1 MIHTLEIK
9 NLHKKF
15 PGTQAYAV
23 RDFSLDVKR
32 GEILALLGESGC
44 GKTTILRMIAGFET
58 PTRGEILLN
67 GQSVSSEQVFVV
79 PEKRGVGI
87 VFQDYALF
95 PHKTVWENICFGLFR
110 LDPAERTEK
119 AVAIIQLAG
128 LGGLEQRYPHQLS
141 GGQKQ
146 RVALARALAPEPG
159 IILFDEPFSNLDS
172 MRKTRMR
179 EDIRDII
186 LKSGAT
192 AVFVTHD
199 TRDVLAIADRVAVI
213 KDGVNLQ
220 TGAPGD
226 VYTHPTNP
234 YVAHF
239 FGKTNLIRATAGKG
253 GYQTPIG
260 FIPSDMSHSTT
271 GSMREVMLSIR
282 PEHFEPAEAGE
293 DCICGSI
300 RHKRFLGEYLE
311 VVCVVEGPGG
321 QETEVVIY
329 APPGH
334 NCDSGFCYF
343 RPKNDARPG
352 VMGTQA

>member
-1 MIHTLEIK
+1 MNTLEIK

-23 RDFSLDVKR
+23 RDFSLEVAR
-32 GEILALLGESGC
+32 GEIMALLGESGC

-67 GQSVSSEQVFVV
+67 GEVVSSDRLFVE
-79 PEKRGVGI
+79 PGKRGVGI

-110 LDPAERTEK
+110 HGREERSEK

-128 LGGLEQRYPHQLS
+128 LQGLEQRYPHQLS

-172 MRKTRMR
+172 MRKTQMR

-186 LKSGAT
+186 RKSGAT

-213 KDGVNLQ
+213 RDGVNLQ
-220 TGAPGD
+220 TGPPGE
-226 VYTHPTNP
+226 VYAHPTNP
-234 YVAHF
+234 YVARF
-239 FGKTNLIRATAGKG
+239 FGKTNLMRGVIAEG

-260 FIPSDMSHSTT
+260 FIPADLPLPA
-271 GSMREVMLSIR
+271 SMKEVMLSIR
-282 PEHFEPAEAGE
+282 PGHFEPAGE
-293 DCICGSI
+293 EEGCFCGRI
-300 RHKRFLGEYLE
+300 KRRSFLGEYLE
-311 VVCVVEGPGG
+311 VVCAVKGPGG
-321 QETEVVIY
+321 QETEVVIH

-334 NCDSGFCYF
+334 DCDSGICHF
-343 RPKNDARPG
+343 RYRGDRHPG
-352 VMGTQA
+352 VMG